1 MRPVLLHDKY
11 KMNMNKKTIIIA
23 LLALVAVAGQAQEIK
38 KVAATPEDFMEHM
51 ALCGYEVYTYDI
63 SSLQDS
69 ASLIIPVIREY
80 NQLGMV
86 NEMKGQRL
94 KMAKTLSIGFSPRQ
108 SVQSD
113 SMVTVSVHPEH
124 QNGLARDLVLK
135 PVPDAP
141 ETFYLYEKVPIRVS
155 ALRPNTFIPL
165 ALYGS
170 FWWDSNYKIC
180 RFCGEKELTEE
191 NIRES
196 DYFKHSPHYY
206 VIGAIFSDNTAR
218 VIPLLNACFL
228 AGVGKK

>member
-1 MRPVLLHDKY
+1 
-11 KMNMNKKTIIIA
+11 MNKTTIIIA
-23 LLALVAVAGQAQEIK
+23 LLALVAILLVSIAMKGQK
-38 KVAATPEDFMEHM
+38 KSVKSAEAKPKDAVEQKKPQDD
-51 ALCGYEVYTYDI
+51 AVLTYDI

-69 ASLIIPVIREY
+69 ASLIILVIQEY

-86 NEMKGQRL
+86 NEIKGQRL

-113 SMVTVSVHPEH
+113 SMVIVYVRPDSG
-124 QNGLARDLVLK
+124 NGLARDLVLK

-141 ETFYLYEKVPIRVS
+141 ETFFLYEKVPIRVS
-155 ALRPNTFIPL
+155 ALRPNTFSPL

-170 FWWDSNYKIC
+170 FWWDSKYKIC

-191 NIRES
+191 NIKES

-206 VIGAIFSDNTAR
+206 IIGAIFSDNAAR
-218 VIPLLNACFL
+218 VIPL
-228 AGVGKK
+228 

>member
-1 MRPVLLHDKY
+1 
-11 KMNMNKKTIIIA
+11 MNKKTIITA
-23 LLALVAVAGQAQEIK
+23 LLALVAILLVSIVTKGQKKNVKSVEVK
-38 KVAATPEDFMEHM
+38 PKVAMEQKIMQEDDV
-51 ALCGYEVYTYDI
+51 LTYDI
-63 SSLQDS
+63 SSVSDS
-69 ASLIIPVIREY
+69 ASRIIIVIREY
-80 NQLGMV
+80 NQDGMIG
-86 NEMKGQRL
+86 EMKGQGL

-113 SMVTVSVHPEH
+113 SMVTVYVRSEH
-124 QNGLARDLVLK
+124 RNGLARDLVLK

-141 ETFYLYEKVPIRVS
+141 ETIYLYEKVPFRVS
-155 ALRPNTFIPL
+155 AIRPNTFIPL

-206 VIGAIFSDNTAR
+206 IIGAIFHDNVAR
-218 VIPLLNACFL
+218 VVPL
-228 AGVGKK
+228 

>member
-1 MRPVLLHDKY
+1 
-11 KMNMNKKTIIIA
+11 MNKQTIISI
-23 LLALVAVAGQAQEIK
+23 LLALVAILSVSCVLKGQGNETKSAETKRKYATEQK
-38 KVAATPEDFMEHM
+38 KTQDDTV
-51 ALCGYEVYTYDI
+51 LTYDI

-69 ASLIIPVIREY
+69 ASLIILVIREY

-86 NEMKGQRL
+86 GEMKGQRL
-94 KMAKTLSIGFSPRQ
+94 KMAKTLSIGFSPIR
-108 SVQSD
+108 SVKAD
-113 SMVTVSVHPEH
+113 SVVTVSVRPEH

-141 ETFYLYEKVPIRVS
+141 ETIYLYEKVPIRGS

-191 NIRES
+191 NIKES

-206 VIGAIFSDNTAR
+206 IIGAIFSDNTPR
-218 VIPLLNACFL
+218 VIPL
-228 AGVGKK
+228 

>member
-1 MRPVLLHDKY
+1 
-11 KMNMNKKTIIIA
+11 MNKNIILT
-23 LLALVAVAGQAQEIK
+23 LLALVEILSVSCVLKGQGKETKSDETKPTYATEQKKTQDDAV
-38 KVAATPEDFMEHM
+38 
-51 ALCGYEVYTYDI
+51 LTYDI

-69 ASLIIPVIREY
+69 ASFIILVIREY

-86 NEMKGQRL
+86 SEMKGQRL

-113 SMVTVSVHPEH
+113 SIVTVYVRPDSR
-124 QNGLARDLVLK
+124 NGLARDLVLK
-135 PVPDAP
+135 SVPNAP
-141 ETFYLYEKVPIRVS
+141 ETIYLYEKVPIRGS

-191 NIRES
+191 NISSTRPITTSSERYS
-196 DYFKHSPHYY
+196 
-206 VIGAIFSDNTAR
+206 AT
-218 VIPLLNACFL
+218 IPLARYRCSTLL
-228 AGVGKK
+228 S

>member
-1 MRPVLLHDKY
+1 
-11 KMNMNKKTIIIA
+11 MNKKTIITI
-23 LLALVAVAGQAQEIK
+23 LLALVAILSVSIVLKGQGNETKSAEAKPKDALEQK
-38 KVAATPEDFMEHM
+38 KPQDDNV
-51 ALCGYEVYTYDI
+51 LTYDI

-69 ASLIIPVIREY
+69 ASLIILVIREY
-80 NQLGMV
+80 NQNGMV
-86 NEMKGQRL
+86 SEVKGQRL

-135 PVPDAP
+135 SVPNAP

-165 ALYGS
+165 VLYGS

-191 NIRES
+191 NIKENEF
-196 DYFKHSPHYY
+196 FKYSPHYY
-206 VIGAIFSDNTAR
+206 IIGAIFSDNAAR
-218 VIPLLNACFL
+218 VIPL
-228 AGVGKK
+228 

>member
-1 MRPVLLHDKY
+1 
-11 KMNMNKKTIIIA
+11 MNKKTIITILLVLVVILFVSIA
-23 LLALVAVAGQAQEIK
+23 MKGQKKSVKSAEAKHKDAVEQK
-38 KVAATPEDFMEHM
+38 KPQDDNV
-51 ALCGYEVYTYDI
+51 LTYDI

-69 ASLIIPVIREY
+69 ASLIILVIREY

-113 SMVTVSVHPEH
+113 SMVTVYVRPDSR
-124 QNGLARDLVLK
+124 NGLARDLVLK

-191 NIRES
+191 NIMES
-196 DYFKHSPHYY
+196 EYFKYSPHYY
-206 VIGAIFSDNTAR
+206 IIGAIFSDNTAR
-218 VIPLLNACFL
+218 VIPL
-228 AGVGKK
+228 

>member
-1 MRPVLLHDKY
+1 
-11 KMNMNKKTIIIA
+11 MNKKLIITA
-23 LLALVAVAGQAQEIK
+23 LLALVAILLVSIIVKGQENSSYSVEAKPKDAVEQK
-38 KVAATPEDFMEHM
+38 KPQDDAV
-51 ALCGYEVYTYDI
+51 LTYDI

-69 ASLIIPVIREY
+69 ASLIILVIREY

-113 SMVTVSVHPEH
+113 SIVTVSIRPEH
-124 QNGLARDLVLK
+124 GNGLARDLVLK

-141 ETFYLYEKVPIRVS
+141 ETFFLYEKVPIRVS

-170 FWWDSNYKIC
+170 FWWDSKYKIC

-191 NIRES
+191 NIKES

-206 VIGAIFSDNTAR
+206 IIGAIFHDNVAR
-218 VIPLLNACFL
+218 VIPL
-228 AGVGKK
+228 

>member
-1 MRPVLLHDKY
+1 
-11 KMNMNKKTIIIA
+11 MNKQTIISI
-23 LLALVAVAGQAQEIK
+23 LLALVAILSVSCVLKGQGKETKSAETKPTYATEQK
-38 KVAATPEDFMEHM
+38 KTQDDTV
-51 ALCGYEVYTYDI
+51 LTYDI

-69 ASLIIPVIREY
+69 ASLIILVIREY

-94 KMAKTLSIGFSPRQ
+94 KMAKTLSIGFSPIR
-108 SVQSD
+108 SVKAD
-113 SMVTVSVHPEH
+113 SVVTVSVRPEH

-141 ETFYLYEKVPIRVS
+141 ETIYLYEKVPIRGS

-191 NIRES
+191 NIKES

-206 VIGAIFSDNTAR
+206 IIGAIFSDNTAR
-218 VIPLLNACFL
+218 AIPL
-228 AGVGKK
+228 

>member
-1 MRPVLLHDKY
+1 MK
-11 KMNMNKKTIIIA
+11 KKTIITI
-23 LLALVAVAGQAQEIK
+23 LFALVAILLVSIAMKGQK
-38 KVAATPEDFMEHM
+38 KSVKSAEAKPKDAVEQKKPQDDNV
-51 ALCGYEVYTYDI
+51 LTYDI

-69 ASLIIPVIREY
+69 ASLIILVIREY

-94 KMAKTLSIGFSPRQ
+94 KMAKTLSIGFSPRL

-113 SMVTVSVHPEH
+113 SMVTVYVRPDSR
-124 QNGLARDLVLK
+124 NGLARDLVLK
-135 PVPDAP
+135 SVPNAP

-155 ALRPNTFIPL
+155 ALRPNIFIPL

-191 NIRES
+191 NIMES
-196 DYFKHSPHYY
+196 EYFKHSPHYY

-218 VIPLLNACFL
+218 VIPL
-228 AGVGKK
+228 

>member
-1 MRPVLLHDKY
+1 MK
-11 KMNMNKKTIIIA
+11 KKTIITI
-23 LLALVAVAGQAQEIK
+23 LFALVAILLVSIAMKGQK
-38 KVAATPEDFMEHM
+38 KSVKSAEAKPKDAVEQKKPQDD
-51 ALCGYEVYTYDI
+51 AVLTYDI

-69 ASLIIPVIREY
+69 ASLIILVIREY

-113 SMVTVSVHPEH
+113 SMVTVYVRPDSG
-124 QNGLARDLVLK
+124 NGLARDLVLK

-141 ETFYLYEKVPIRVS
+141 ETFFLYEKVPIRVS

-170 FWWDSNYKIC
+170 FWWDSKYKIC

-191 NIRES
+191 NIKES

-206 VIGAIFSDNTAR
+206 IIGAIFSDNAAR
-218 VIPLLNACFL
+218 VIPL
-228 AGVGKK
+228 

>member
-1 MRPVLLHDKY
+1 MK
-11 KMNMNKKTIIIA
+11 KKTIITI
-23 LLALVAVAGQAQEIK
+23 LFALVAILLVSIAMKGQK
-38 KVAATPEDFMEHM
+38 KSVKSAEAKPKDAVEQKKPQDDNV
-51 ALCGYEVYTYDI
+51 LTYDI

-69 ASLIIPVIREY
+69 ASLIILVIREY

-86 NEMKGQRL
+86 DEMKGQRL

-135 PVPDAP
+135 SVPNAP

-191 NIRES
+191 NIMES
-196 DYFKHSPHYY
+196 EYFKHSPHYY

-218 VIPLLNACFL
+218 VIPL
-228 AGVGKK
+228 

>member
-1 MRPVLLHDKY
+1 
-11 KMNMNKKTIIIA
+11 MNKQTIITI
-23 LLALVAVAGQAQEIK
+23 LFALVAILLVSIAMKSQK
-38 KVAATPEDFMEHM
+38 KSVKSAEAKPKDAVEQKKPQDD
-51 ALCGYEVYTYDI
+51 AVLTYDI

-69 ASLIIPVIREY
+69 ASLIILVIREY

-113 SMVTVSVHPEH
+113 SMVTVYVRPDSG
-124 QNGLARDLVLK
+124 NGLARNLVLK

-170 FWWDSNYKIC
+170 FWWDPKYKIC

-191 NIRES
+191 NIKES

-206 VIGAIFSDNTAR
+206 IIGAILSDNTAR

>member
-1 MRPVLLHDKY
+1 
-11 KMNMNKKTIIIA
+11 MNKKTIITL
-23 LLALVAVAGQAQEIK
+23 LLALVAILLVSIAMKGQK
-38 KVAATPEDFMEHM
+38 KSVKSAEAKPKDAVEQKKPQDDNV
-51 ALCGYEVYTYDI
+51 LTYDI

-69 ASLIIPVIREY
+69 ASLIILVIREY

-170 FWWDSNYKIC
+170 FWWDSKYKIC

-191 NIRES
+191 NIKES

-206 VIGAIFSDNTAR
+206 IIGAIFSDNAAR
-218 VIPLLNACFL
+218 VIPL
-228 AGVGKK
+228 

>member
-1 MRPVLLHDKY
+1 
-11 KMNMNKKTIIIA
+11 MNKKTIITI
-23 LLALVAVAGQAQEIK
+23 LLALVSILSVSILLKGQGNETKSAETKPKYATEQKKTQDDAV
-38 KVAATPEDFMEHM
+38 
-51 ALCGYEVYTYDI
+51 LTYDI

-69 ASLIIPVIREY
+69 ASLIILVIREY

-94 KMAKTLSIGFSPRQ
+94 KMAKTLSIGFSPIR
-108 SVQSD
+108 SVKAD
-113 SMVTVSVHPEH
+113 SVVTVSVRPEH

-141 ETFYLYEKVPIRVS
+141 EKLYLYEKVPFRGS

-191 NIRES
+191 NIKES
-196 DYFKHSPHYY
+196 EFFKHSPHYY
-206 VIGAIFSDNTAR
+206 IIGAIFSDNTPR
-218 VIPLLNACFL
+218 VIPL
-228 AGVGKK
+228 

>member
-1 MRPVLLHDKY
+1 MK
-11 KMNMNKKTIIIA
+11 KKTIITI
-23 LLALVAVAGQAQEIK
+23 LFALVAILLVSIAMKGQK
-38 KVAATPEDFMEHM
+38 KSVKSAEAKPKDAVEQKKPQDD
-51 ALCGYEVYTYDI
+51 AVLTYDI

-69 ASLIIPVIREY
+69 ASLIILVIREY

-135 PVPDAP
+135 SVPNAP

-191 NIRES
+191 NIKES
-196 DYFKHSPHYY
+196 EYFKHSPHYY
-206 VIGAIFSDNTAR
+206 IIGAIFSDNTAR
-218 VIPLLNACFL
+218 VIPL
-228 AGVGKK
+228 

>member
-1 MRPVLLHDKY
+1 
-11 KMNMNKKTIIIA
+11 MNKKTIITI
-23 LLALVAVAGQAQEIK
+23 LFALVAILLVSIAMKGQK
-38 KVAATPEDFMEHM
+38 KSVKSAEAKPKDAVEQKKPQDDDV
-51 ALCGYEVYTYDI
+51 LTYDI

-69 ASLIIPVIREY
+69 ASLIILVIREY

-113 SMVTVSVHPEH
+113 SMVTVYVRPDSG
-124 QNGLARDLVLK
+124 NGLARDLVLK

-141 ETFYLYEKVPIRVS
+141 ETFFLYEKVPIRVS

-170 FWWDSNYKIC
+170 FWWDSKYKIC

-191 NIRES
+191 NIKES

-206 VIGAIFSDNTAR
+206 IIGAIFSDNAAR
-218 VIPLLNACFL
+218 VIPL
-228 AGVGKK
+228 

>member
-1 MRPVLLHDKY
+1 
-11 KMNMNKKTIIIA
+11 MNKQTIITI
-23 LLALVAVAGQAQEIK
+23 LFALVAILLVSIAMKGQK
-38 KVAATPEDFMEHM
+38 KSVKSAEAKPKDAVEQKKPQDD
-51 ALCGYEVYTYDI
+51 AVLTYDI

-69 ASLIIPVIREY
+69 ASLIILVIREY

-113 SMVTVSVHPEH
+113 SMVIVYVRPDSG
-124 QNGLARDLVLK
+124 NGLARDLVLK

-141 ETFYLYEKVPIRVS
+141 ETFFLYEKVPIRVS

-170 FWWDSNYKIC
+170 FWWDSKYKIC

-191 NIRES
+191 NIKES

-206 VIGAIFSDNTAR
+206 IIGAIFSDNAAR
-218 VIPLLNACFL
+218 VIPL
-228 AGVGKK
+228 

>member
-1 MRPVLLHDKY
+1 
-11 KMNMNKKTIIIA
+11 MNKKTIITI
-23 LLALVAVAGQAQEIK
+23 LFALVAILLVSIAMKGQK
-38 KVAATPEDFMEHM
+38 KSVKSAEAKPKDAVEQKKPQDD
-51 ALCGYEVYTYDI
+51 AVLTYDI

-69 ASLIIPVIREY
+69 ASLIILVIREY

-113 SMVTVSVHPEH
+113 SMVTVYVRPDSG
-124 QNGLARDLVLK
+124 NGLARDLVLK

-141 ETFYLYEKVPIRVS
+141 ETFFLYEKVPIRVS

-170 FWWDSNYKIC
+170 FWWDSKYKIC

-191 NIRES
+191 NIKES

-206 VIGAIFSDNTAR
+206 IIGAIFSDNAAR
-218 VIPLLNACFL
+218 VIPL
-228 AGVGKK
+228 

>member
-1 MRPVLLHDKY
+1 MK
-11 KMNMNKKTIIIA
+11 KKTIITI
-23 LLALVAVAGQAQEIK
+23 LFALVAILLVSIAMKGQK
-38 KVAATPEDFMEHM
+38 KSVKSAEAKPKDAVEQKKPQDDNV
-51 ALCGYEVYTYDI
+51 LTYDI

-69 ASLIIPVIREY
+69 ASLIILVIREY

-94 KMAKTLSIGFSPRQ
+94 KMAKTLSIGFSPRL

-135 PVPDAP
+135 SVPNAP

-170 FWWDSNYKIC
+170 FWWDSKYKKC
-180 RFCGEKELTEE
+180 RFCEEKELTEE
-191 NIRES
+191 NIMKS

-206 VIGAIFSDNTAR
+206 IVGVVFTDNTAR
-218 VIPLLNACFL
+218 VIPL
-228 AGVGKK
+228 

>member
-1 MRPVLLHDKY
+1 
-11 KMNMNKKTIIIA
+11 MNKKTIITI
-23 LLALVAVAGQAQEIK
+23 LFALVAILLVSIAMKGQK
-38 KVAATPEDFMEHM
+38 KSVKSAEAKPKDAVEQKKPQDDNV
-51 ALCGYEVYTYDI
+51 LTYDI

-69 ASLIIPVIREY
+69 ASLIILVIREY

-113 SMVTVSVHPEH
+113 SMVTVYVRPDSG
-124 QNGLARDLVLK
+124 NGLARDLVLK

-141 ETFYLYEKVPIRVS
+141 ETFFLYEKVPIRVS

-170 FWWDSNYKIC
+170 FWWDSKYKIC

-191 NIRES
+191 NIKES

-206 VIGAIFSDNTAR
+206 IIGAIFSDNAAR
-218 VIPLLNACFL
+218 VIPL
-228 AGVGKK
+228 

>member
-1 MRPVLLHDKY
+1 
-11 KMNMNKKTIIIA
+11 MNKQTIITI
-23 LLALVAVAGQAQEIK
+23 LFALVAILLVSIAMKGQK
-38 KVAATPEDFMEHM
+38 KSVKSAEAKPKDAVEQKKPQDD
-51 ALCGYEVYTYDI
+51 AVLTYDI

-69 ASLIIPVIREY
+69 ASLIILVIREY

-113 SMVTVSVHPEH
+113 SMVIVYVRPDSG
-124 QNGLARDLVLK
+124 NGLARDLVLK

-141 ETFYLYEKVPIRVS
+141 ETFFLYEKVPIRVS

-170 FWWDSNYKIC
+170 FWWDSKYKVY

-191 NIRES
+191 NIMTS

-206 VIGAIFSDNTAR
+206 IIGAIFHDNVAR
-218 VIPLLNACFL
+218 VIPL
-228 AGVGKK
+228 

>member
-1 MRPVLLHDKY
+1 MIKQ
-11 KMNMNKKTIIIA
+11 IIITI
-23 LLALVAVAGQAQEIK
+23 LLALVAILLVSIAMKGQK
-38 KVAATPEDFMEHM
+38 KSVKSAEAKPKDAVEQKKPQDDNV
-51 ALCGYEVYTYDI
+51 LTYDI

-69 ASLIIPVIREY
+69 ASLIILVIREY

-113 SMVTVSVHPEH
+113 SMVIVYVRPDSG
-124 QNGLARDLVLK
+124 NGLARDLVLK

-141 ETFYLYEKVPIRVS
+141 ETFFLYEKVPIRVS

-170 FWWDSNYKIC
+170 FWWDSKYKIC

-191 NIRES
+191 NIKES

-206 VIGAIFSDNTAR
+206 IIGAIFSDNAAR
-218 VIPLLNACFL
+218 VIPL
-228 AGVGKK
+228 

>member
-1 MRPVLLHDKY
+1 
-11 KMNMNKKTIIIA
+11 MNKQTIITI
-23 LLALVAVAGQAQEIK
+23 LFALVAILLVSIAMKGQK
-38 KVAATPEDFMEHM
+38 KSVKSAEAKPKDAVEQKKPQDD
-51 ALCGYEVYTYDI
+51 AVLTYDI

-69 ASLIIPVIREY
+69 ASLIILVIREY

-86 NEMKGQRL
+86 NEMKGQKL

-135 PVPDAP
+135 SVPNAP

-191 NIRES
+191 NIMES
-196 DYFKHSPHYY
+196 EYFKHSPHYY
-206 VIGAIFSDNTAR
+206 IIGAIFSDNTAR
-218 VIPLLNACFL
+218 VIPL
-228 AGVGKK
+228 

>member
-1 MRPVLLHDKY
+1 MK
-11 KMNMNKKTIIIA
+11 KKTIITI
-23 LLALVAVAGQAQEIK
+23 LFALVAILLVSIAMKGQK
-38 KVAATPEDFMEHM
+38 KSVKSAEAMPKDAVEQKKPQDDNV
-51 ALCGYEVYTYDI
+51 LTYDI

-69 ASLIIPVIREY
+69 ASLIILVIREY

-94 KMAKTLSIGFSPRQ
+94 KMAKTLSIGFSPRL

-113 SMVTVSVHPEH
+113 SMVTVYVRPDSR
-124 QNGLARDLVLK
+124 NGLARDLVLK
-135 PVPDAP
+135 SVPNAP

-191 NIRES
+191 NIMES
-196 DYFKHSPHYY
+196 EYFKHSPHYY

-218 VIPLLNACFL
+218 VIPL
-228 AGVGKK
+228 

>member
-1 MRPVLLHDKY
+1 
-11 KMNMNKKTIIIA
+11 MNKKTIITILLVLVVILFVSIA
-23 LLALVAVAGQAQEIK
+23 MTGQKKSVKSAEAKPKDAVEQK
-38 KVAATPEDFMEHM
+38 KPQDDNV
-51 ALCGYEVYTYDI
+51 LTYDI

-69 ASLIIPVIREY
+69 ASLIILVIREY

-155 ALRPNTFIPL
+155 ALRRNTFIPL

-191 NIRES
+191 NIMES
-196 DYFKHSPHYY
+196 EYFKHSPHYY

-218 VIPLLNACFL
+218 AIPL
-228 AGVGKK
+228 

>member
-1 MRPVLLHDKY
+1 
-11 KMNMNKKTIIIA
+11 MNKQTIITI
-23 LLALVAVAGQAQEIK
+23 LLVLVAILFVSCVLKGQGNETKSAEAKPKDAVEQK
-38 KVAATPEDFMEHM
+38 KPQDDNV
-51 ALCGYEVYTYDI
+51 LTYDI

-69 ASLIIPVIREY
+69 ASLIILVIREY

-86 NEMKGQRL
+86 NEMKWQSL

-113 SMVTVSVHPEH
+113 SMVTVYVRPNRC
-124 QNGLARDLVLK
+124 NGLARDLVLK

-141 ETFYLYEKVPIRVS
+141 ETFFLYEKVPIRVS

-170 FWWDSNYKIC
+170 FWWDSKYKIC

-191 NIRES
+191 NIKES

-206 VIGAIFSDNTAR
+206 IIGAIFSDNAAR
-218 VIPLLNACFL
+218 VIPL
-228 AGVGKK
+228 

>member
-1 MRPVLLHDKY
+1 
-11 KMNMNKKTIIIA
+11 MNKQPIITI
-23 LLALVAVAGQAQEIK
+23 LLALVEILSVSCVLKGQGKETKSAETKPTYATEQK
-38 KVAATPEDFMEHM
+38 KTQDDTV
-51 ALCGYEVYTYDI
+51 LTYDI

-69 ASLIIPVIREY
+69 ASLIILVIREY
-80 NQLGMV
+80 DQNGMV
-86 NEMKGQRL
+86 SEVKGQRL
-94 KMAKTLSIGFSPRQ
+94 KMAKKLSIGFSPRQ

-113 SMVTVSVHPEH
+113 SIVTVSVHPEH

-135 PVPDAP
+135 SVPNAP
-141 ETFYLYEKVPIRVS
+141 ETFYLYEKIPIRVS

-191 NIRES
+191 NIKES

-206 VIGAIFSDNTAR
+206 IIGAIFSDNAAR
-218 VIPLLNACFL
+218 VIPL
-228 AGVGKK
+228 